1 MDREK
6 FRRARVL
13 IVLVMVPLLAAT
25 GSPKPSSEHI
35 RTGKDWLSW
44 TPEQRFVFMDA
55 WGAGYSEGKTS
66 ACIAAAQL
74 FVPNEEI
81 TEVTKQA
88 SARCIDKTKSY
99 SHSAEFYSQLITGFY
114 MTCPKYEAAPVIYMM
129 TLLSD
134 DRIKSADQFCKEGV
148 RTEF

>member
-1 MDREK
+1 MNRE
-6 FRRARVL
+6 RRPHGILVL
-13 IVLVMVPLLAAT
+13 LTLIPLLAAT
-25 GSPKPSSEHI
+25 SSKPSSDHI
-35 RTGKDWLSW
+35 RSGKDWLSW
-44 TPEQRFVFMDA
+44 TPEQRFVFVDA
-55 WGAGYSEGKTS
+55 YTAGYSRGKTL

-81 TEVTKQA
+81 TDFTKQA

-99 SHSAEFYSQLITGFY
+99 SHSADYYIQLITDFY
-114 MTCPKYEAAPVIYMM
+114 TSCPKYQAAPLLYMV

-134 DRIKSADQFCKEGV
+134 DRLESADKMCREGV